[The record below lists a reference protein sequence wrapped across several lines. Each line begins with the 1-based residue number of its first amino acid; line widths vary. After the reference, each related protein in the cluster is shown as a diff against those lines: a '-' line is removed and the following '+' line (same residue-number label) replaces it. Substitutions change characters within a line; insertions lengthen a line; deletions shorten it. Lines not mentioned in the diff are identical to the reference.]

1 MGICLSFPF
10 FQNQSPTS
18 IESYTN
24 DYELVI
30 RACKE
35 IDILLLTLSRQAHHK
50 IEHHNPGLHELITA
64 AEVDSPLEKTLRYL
78 ATVRNSLVH
87 DHDVVH
93 LKDREGFI
101 NAFNRSKTGL
111 ELHKT
116 AREQKRYAEIPRK
129 VTVVAH

>member
-1 MGICLSFPF
+1 MGICLSF
-10 FQNQSPTS
+10 FQKQSSSS
-18 IESYTN
+18 IEESYTN

-64 AEVDSPLEKTLRYL
+64 AELDSPLEKTLRYL

-101 NAFNRSKTGL
+101 NAFKRAKTGL

-116 AREQKRYAEIPRK
+116 AREQKLYAEMPRK
-129 VTVVAH
+129 ITVVAH

>member
-1 MGICLSFPF
+1 MGICLSF
-10 FQNQSPTS
+10 FQKQSSSS
-18 IESYTN
+18 IEESYTN

-64 AEVDSPLEKTLRYL
+64 AELDSPLEKTLRYL

-101 NAFNRSKTGL
+101 NAFKRAKTGL
-111 ELHKT
+111 ELHKI
-116 AREQKRYAEIPRK
+116 AREQKHYAEIPRK
-129 VTVVAH
+129 ITVVAH